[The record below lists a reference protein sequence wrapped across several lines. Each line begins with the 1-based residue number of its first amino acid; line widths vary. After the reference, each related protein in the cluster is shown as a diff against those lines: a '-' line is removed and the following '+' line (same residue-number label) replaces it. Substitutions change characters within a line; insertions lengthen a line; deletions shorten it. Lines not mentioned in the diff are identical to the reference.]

1 MLRKVN
7 EVRSEEISEEDYSKV
22 IQICQKLDNENTYL
36 KSILSQIKNLKPS
49 NSIHQHLQSILS
61 QKDVFET
68 QETQLL
74 KRLSEAEEQVES
86 LMQIVRSLEESIV
99 KLKDEKAQEASMEF
113 SFSDTK

>member
-49 NSIHQHLQSILS
+49 NSIH
-61 QKDVFET
+61 
-68 QETQLL
+68 
-74 KRLSEAEEQVES
+74 
-86 LMQIVRSLEESIV
+86 
-99 KLKDEKAQEASMEF
+99 
-113 SFSDTK
+113 